1 MIEGLIEEAY
11 ARGVVRTVA
20 PAPAGGDEY
29 LLDRVN
35 DPGRR
40 ETAVAV
46 RVRADGRFA
55 LATHDGGLLT
65 IGQVAT
71 LCGLTGRPDNRTRS
85 SVARRAR

>member
-1 MIEGLIEEAY
+1 MIDGLIEEAF
-11 ARGVVRTVA
+11 ARGAVRAVT

-29 LLDRVN
+29 LLDRA
-35 DPGRR
+35 DDAGRS

-55 LATHDGGLLT
+55 LAMHDGETLT

-71 LCGLTGRPDNRTRS
+71 LCGLTGRPAGRTAS
-85 SVARRAR
+85 LVHRRAR